1 MSIEVTL
8 RKLDELKLKGMRE
21 ALRQQ
26 LETPGLAEMSFEDR
40 LAMLT
45 DAEEL
50 YRLNARKDRLLRAAK
65 LRVHAQPEDLAYG
78 AERNLD
84 KAMMTRLL
92 SCDWIGR
99 NQNVLITG
107 KSGTGKT
114 WLGCCLGVQAVR
126 RGISVSYRMV
136 SRLLEEFELARLDGT
151 APRLRAKYMRDAL
164 LILDDFGISKLTS
177 AGKHDLLE
185 ILDDRIGERATIVC
199 GQLPVGNW
207 HGFIDNPTIA
217 DAILDRLT
225 SAAHRI
231 ELSGPSLRRKAT

>member
-1 MSIEVTL
+1 MSIETTL

-26 LETPGLAEMSFEDR
+26 LETPSQADLGFEDR
-40 LAMLT
+40 LSMLI

-65 LRVHAQPEDLAYG
+65 LRLHAQPEELTHG
-78 AERNLD
+78 SERNLD
-84 KAMMTRLL
+84 KSLTTRLL
-92 SCDWIGR
+92 SCDWIRR

-114 WLGCCLGVQAVR
+114 WLGCCLGMQAVR
-126 RGISVSYRMV
+126 NGISVSYRMV
-136 SRLLEEFELARLDGT
+136 SRLLEEFEQARIEGT
-151 APRLRAKYMRDAL
+151 APRLRAKYKRADL
-164 LILDDFGISKLTS
+164 LILDDFGVSKLKS
-177 AGKHDLLE
+177 NGKHDLLE
-185 ILDDRIGERATIVC
+185 LLDDRIGERATIVC
-199 GQLPVGNW
+199 GQLPVENW
-207 HGFIDNPTIA
+207 HAFIDNPTIA

-231 ELSGPSLRRKAT
+231 ELSGPSLRRKAI